1 MQLGHL
7 EIKLHA
13 QVDRQT
19 RGQCLDELFVMD
31 PQFSQL
37 YGREEDRRA
46 KIISRYGITALIAPP
61 SVRLEDDGIGFLL
74 LNLLEQTLHL

>member
-1 MQLGHL
+1 
-7 EIKLHA
+7 
-13 QVDRQT
+13 
-19 RGQCLDELFVMD
+19 MD
-31 PQFSQL
+31 PQLSQL